1 MLKTCPNCGKW
12 FQTRDSKKKFCSMQ
26 CLREWRMKHAKR
38 DPASKRAR
46 RKRLVERYV
55 DGLISREE
63 FLQQQEEY
71 KRWGLWPDEDE

>member
-12 FQTRDSKKKFCSMQ
+12 FQTRDSKKKFCSVQ

-38 DPASKRAR
+38 DKSSKKAR
-46 RKRLVERYV
+46 RKRLAERLI

-63 FLQQQEEY
+63 FLRQREEY